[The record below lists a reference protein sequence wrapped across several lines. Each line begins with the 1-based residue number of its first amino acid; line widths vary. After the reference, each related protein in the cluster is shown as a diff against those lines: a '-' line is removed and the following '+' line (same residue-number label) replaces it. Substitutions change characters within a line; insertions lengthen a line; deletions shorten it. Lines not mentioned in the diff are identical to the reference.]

1 MANEQGVPNETVA
14 TTQTDKSKSGPEKLE
29 AWMGVLKLFIG
40 SVFATIITTVA
51 SCHLKSVEFNQ
62 TDKNLEREFLS
73 KHFDY
78 ITDPK
83 NKDNRILLAQYCA
96 TVFGGRWGEYKKE
109 LEGENQKAL
118 EEGSKTKNDLV
129 KEKKEAQASAS
140 PGEHGTVEAKQAEID
155 IKLANVQ
162 QRLVEAQAARNAAG
176 LAPVAGAGPIGPQQT
191 VAPSKTIQGWCYA
204 GKYEPSSGWR
214 DATVQPQPANGEIT
228 VGTQLTAATPLYLRT
243 NPRTKDS
250 VVAGAQQGAMLPGAI
265 LKVIE
270 VRKFDDKHS
279 VWLNV
284 EVQNAD
290 HYYVPVSP
298 GTAD

>member
-1 MANEQGVPNETVA
+1 MANE
-14 TTQTDKSKSGPEKLE
+14 KLE
-29 AWMGVLKLFIG
+29 PWMGVLKLFIG

-96 TVFGGRWGEYKKE
+96 TVFGGRWEEYKKS
-109 LEGENQKAL
+109 LEVENQKTL
-118 EEGSKTKNDLV
+118 EEGSKTKSDLV

-140 PGEHGTVEAKQAEID
+140 PGERGSLEAKQAAID

-162 QRLVEAQAARNAAG
+162 QRLDEAQTAPQPTVPPGQTIRGWSFAG
-176 LAPVAGAGPIGPQQT
+176 IYQ
-191 VAPSKTIQGWCYA
+191 
-204 GKYEPSSGWR
+204 PSSGWR
-214 DATVQPQPANGEIT
+214 DATVQPLPANGDIT
-228 VGTQLTAATPLYLRT
+228 VGTKLAAVTPLYLRT
-243 NPRTKDS
+243 TPRTNDS
-250 VVAGAQQGAMLPGAI
+250 PVAGPQQGAMLPGAI
-265 LKVIE
+265 LTVIE
-270 VRKFDDKHS
+270 VRTFADKHS

-284 EVQNAD
+284 EVQSGD
-290 HYYVPVSP
+290 
-298 GTAD
+298 

>member
-1 MANEQGVPNETVA
+1 MANE
-14 TTQTDKSKSGPEKLE
+14 KLE
-29 AWMGVLKLFIG
+29 PWMGVLKLFIG

-96 TVFGGRWGEYKKE
+96 TVFEGRWEEYKKS
-109 LEGENQKAL
+109 LEVENQKTL
-118 EEGSKTKNDLV
+118 EEGSKTKRDLV

-140 PGEHGTVEAKQAEID
+140 PGERGSLEAKQAAID

-162 QRLVEAQAARNAAG
+162 QRLDEAQTARNTAG
-176 LAPVAGAGPIGPQQT
+176 LAPLANVAQTAPQPTVPPGQTIRGWSFAGIYQ
-191 VAPSKTIQGWCYA
+191 
-204 GKYEPSSGWR
+204 PSSGWR
-214 DATVQPQPANGEIT
+214 DATVQPLPANGDIT
-228 VGTQLTAATPLYLRT
+228 VGTKLAAVTPLYLRT
-243 NPRTKDS
+243 TPRTNDS
-250 VVAGAQQGAMLPGAI
+250 PVAGPQQGAMLPGAI
-265 LKVIE
+265 LTVIE
-270 VRKFDDKHS
+270 VRTFADKHS

-284 EVQNAD
+284 EVQSGD
-290 HYYVPVSP
+290 HYVPVSP
-298 GTAD
+298 GATD